1 MMEDAYLS
9 AKISVWWDIENCQ
22 VPKNF
27 NANSIAQNIASA
39 LFNTNFQGPI
49 SISAYGD
56 TTRIPFNV
64 QHALSSTG
72 ISLNHVP
79 AGVKDAGNNVKILV
93 DMLLWAVD
101 NPAPANYLLISG
113 DRDFSNALHQLRMR
127 RYNILLAQP
136 LRASAS
142 LTAAAKIA
150 WLWPT
155 LIAGG
160 PPHFT
165 EPNNNDTLQNQNPSK
180 LGYQPKSSITSNSKI
195 EPESDN
201 NNSIPN
207 PEHSKTSKLFRLAP
221 HEFFSSNDNPAII
234 PITMDSTTSITCC
247 KLNDSHDLHHNNR
260 QIMLPIS
267 STYDHAPILSA
278 INVLHGSSPI
288 VVRETKEGSKPISRS
303 LTASSKV
310 QFNGNLNQKIHIVRR
325 VKSLPT
331 VSSCEQVQ
339 GAVDVII
346 VTLNTLKNEMIF
358 PTEENITDCI
368 RYGDPKFQTID
379 VMKALDCAIEQQR
392 VVKRRFG
399 ALYLYVV
406 ANGNLWKCVNP
417 LGGDSSHFP
426 DPIWVRIKQFLTSS
440 PGRSSIL
447 ASRCRYEASLIL
459 KVLCLG
465 ELVLGD
471 VLKIL
476 EIIIT
481 VKKWILHN
489 HFGWQ
494 PITISLTDD
503 N

>member
-1 MMEDAYLS
+1 MHTCRRRFQFGGTSKTVKFL
-9 AKISVWWDIENCQ
+9 KISTLT
-22 VPKNF
+22 PLLKT
-27 NANSIAQNIASA
+27 
-39 LFNTNFQGPI
+39 LP
-49 SISAYGD
+49 
-56 TTRIPFNV
+56 P
-64 QHALSSTG
+64 LSSTLTSKAQSPSPLTATPLASPLTFSTRSLQLASPSTTSPPVPFIY
-72 ISLNHVP
+72 ISNQIKLYLFIHVCLIVFHFLIS
-79 AGVKDAGNNVKILV
+79 GVKDAGNNVKILV

-447 ASRCRYEASLIL
+447 ASRCRYIFVVFLRSL
-459 KVLCLG
+459 K
-465 ELVLGD
+465 
-471 VLKIL
+471 
-476 EIIIT
+476 
-481 VKKWILHN
+481 
-489 HFGWQ
+489 FF
-494 PITISLTDD
+494 
-503 N
+503 